1 MSLYANFPLC
11 HDEIMLQ
18 VVETR
23 NHFRLFAR
31 LNINF
36 SSKTIKRLSLYGIFP
51 LYHDVIM
58 VKVVDIVMMTM
69 PFLCLTNTDSLIF
82 IELAY

>member
-1 MSLYANFPLC
+1 MSLYANFSLC

-31 LNINF
+31 LSIYF
-36 SSKTIKRLSLYGIFP
+36 SSSTIKRLSLYAIFA
-51 LYHDVIM
+51 LYHDEIM
-58 VKVVDIVMMTM
+58 LQVVEIVMMTM
-69 PFLCLTNTDSLIF
+69 PLLYLTNTDSLIF